1 MSLLGFFNV
10 DKPPGMTSRDVVNA
24 VQRRIR
30 GVKVG
35 HAGTLDPLA
44 RGVLVIGVGP
54 AVRLV
59 PYLHQ
64 TAKAYRGAF
73 RLGVSSASG
82 DTEEAITERPNP
94 PVPTREELDAAAAA
108 LTGEIV
114 QTPPAYSAIWVDGR
128 RAYDRVR
135 DGETV
140 DVPSRRVRIDS
151 FVITRYEYPNVE
163 AEIRCGSG
171 TYIRSLGIDLAA
183 ACGTAAVMTALT
195 RTAVGPF
202 SIDRSIGIEAVR
214 DGELGSFLVSP
225 LEAVAHLP
233 RVTIDDD
240 DVRRMRFGQPL
251 AETERTLPSAGMGL
265 AAGIGAASGVD
276 ESDAAAVDRAG
287 RLRGIVRWKRNR
299 WRPYRVFPDP
309 E

>member
-1 MSLLGFFNV
+1 MSLFGFLNV
-10 DKPPGMTSRDVVNA
+10 DKPPGMTSRDIVNL

-64 TAKAYRGAF
+64 TAKAYRGVF
-73 RLGVSSASG
+73 RLGVSSPSG
-82 DTEEAITERPNP
+82 DTEETMTELADP
-94 PVPTREELDAAAAA
+94 PVPGREELDAAAVA
-108 LTGEIV
+108 LTGEIT

-135 DGETV
+135 DGESV
-140 DVPSRRVRIDS
+140 DVPSRRVRVDS
-151 FVITRYEYPNVE
+151 FVITRYAYPEVE
-163 AEIRCGSG
+163 AEIGCGSG
-171 TYIRSLGIDLAA
+171 TYVRTLGIDLAA
-183 ACGTAAVMTALT
+183 RCGTAAVMTALT

-202 SIDRSIGIEAVR
+202 SIADSIPIESLR
-214 DGELGSFLVSP
+214 DGEIESLIRSP
-225 LEAVAHLP
+225 IGGIAHLP

-240 DVRRMRFGQPL
+240 DARRMRFGQPL
-251 AETERTLPSAGMGL
+251 VETERTLPLAGTG
-265 AAGIGAASGVD
+265 GGVNG
-276 ESDAAAVDRAG
+276 EETDAAAVDRDG